1 MLCRTTMKKL
11 LLIALL
17 IAALTGCN
25 EKNMNNELKPFDVQ
39 KEFAD
44 NGFTFFTK
52 NLILCS
58 GDTTENNAMTIGW
71 GGIGNYLGHDRP
83 AVTVYVAPARYT
95 WEFMERYN
103 NTTKDWYAD
112 FDAGIHT
119 VYIGEVIGSW
129 RR

>member
-1 MLCRTTMKKL
+1 
-11 LLIALL
+11 
-17 IAALTGCN
+17 
-25 EKNMNNELKPFDVQ
+25 MNNELKPFDVQ

-58 GDTTENNAMTIGW
+58 GNTTENNAMTIGW

-95 WEFMERYN
+95 WEFMERHNRFTIMEFEDQLYISTSKTKNVYKQLIN
-103 NTTKDWYAD
+103 NPNRSKL
-112 FDAGIHT
+112 
-119 VYIGEVIGSW
+119 
-129 RR
+129 